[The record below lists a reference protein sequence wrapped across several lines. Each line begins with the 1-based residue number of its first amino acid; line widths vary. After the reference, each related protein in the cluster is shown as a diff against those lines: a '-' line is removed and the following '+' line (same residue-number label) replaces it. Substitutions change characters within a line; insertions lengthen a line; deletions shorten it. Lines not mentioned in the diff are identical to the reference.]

1 MGNPRW
7 PVGFSLL
14 LTALILGGG
23 RGCLYSF
30 MHRSAFTLDLGEG
43 IYELTLLKGDILHY
57 CQGLIDSLQ
66 EHAKLVTASFHT

>member
-1 MGNPRW
+1 MASWFFPA
-7 PVGFSLL
+7 PDSPHFF
-14 LTALILGGG
+14 GGG